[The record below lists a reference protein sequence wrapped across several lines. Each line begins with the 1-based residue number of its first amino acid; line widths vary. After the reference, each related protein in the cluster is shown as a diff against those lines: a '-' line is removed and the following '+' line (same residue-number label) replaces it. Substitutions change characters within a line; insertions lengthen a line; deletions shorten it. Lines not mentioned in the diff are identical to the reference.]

1 MSFIDFQPVKIL
13 LPKREEERILSLNS
27 ELDHDTYS
35 FLLSSSF
42 IGQQQQIELKSC
54 LSVQNKTSFTLTI
67 YVESDNLHWSKSN
80 RDLQQNNPFARNV
93 KLTELCPGA
102 TYSLPICLTKEAKI
116 FVKPANIK

>member
-1 MSFIDFQPVKIL
+1 MKIL

-42 IGQQQQIELKSC
+42 TGLQQQIELKSC
-54 LSVQNKTSFTLTI
+54 LSVQNKTSFSLAI

-80 RDLQQNNPFARNV
+80 KDLQQNNPFARNV

-102 TYSLPICLTKEAKI
+102 IYSLPVCLTKEAKI
-116 FVKPANIK
+116 YFKPVNSK